1 MKKLGDDSSARH
13 DPADEN
19 QATILVVDDEATI
32 RDLITFMLDA
42 LGYKVL
48 SARNAA
54 QALAIANS
62 SEGDCVSLLISDLN
76 LPDMSGIVLAAKLW
90 ATRPDWKAVFISGS
104 SKEEFAAM
112 GADLSRSAFVAKPFN
127 LRQITAALHSL
138 TDLQAG
144 LDRAPGMEA
153 SRSPEQNSRGVTR

>member
-76 LPDMSGIVLAAKLW
+76 LPDMSGIVLAAKLRLGRNRQNP
-90 ATRPDWKAVFISGS
+90 RPEAVDAQPARRDAGRAGGS
-104 SKEEFAAM
+104 P
-112 GADLSRSAFVAKPFN
+112 GL
-127 LRQITAALHSL
+127 LRQ
-138 TDLQAG
+138 
-144 LDRAPGMEA
+144 
-153 SRSPEQNSRGVTR
+153 